1 MIRPYALALA
11 ALLAPFAIVPTVFAQ
26 QTTEQRLQ
34 ALEGQLQNAL
44 QQLGEQRDATRRAQ
58 QQIGELQRQLDQRQA
73 GAPAS
78 RTSRQVAPAAT
89 SRTVDR
95 EIEDK
100 VRAEVARTQE
110 ADRAKQHQLET
121 QVAQMKPAWD
131 DYAQKWLNK
140 FKISTLFYSDWA
152 FYSKTGFGPQFLT
165 QLNPPGPGN
174 DNYNSFDITRAYINL
189 FFTPDEDFTFRVT
202 PNIFRA
208 QGGGTNQTTGKTGGV
223 GSNLNGNL
231 SYRLKYGYLDWN
243 TPFKRLSEYYIPAFA
258 PMNDAKVTFG
268 QQPNPLIDW
277 EENLYGYRFTSLVPW
292 NYLSL
297 SSTQVGIASKG
308 PIKFDGLQYLD
319 YDLGIYNNAN
329 FHQNE
334 QSAAKSGMIR
344 VSGYPFGARSRFEGL
359 GVTGFY
365 QYGFTNTT
373 PDSSNLNAH
382 IYRTAALLHY
392 STDWWSIAG
401 EYDQG
406 RNAFTSSNL
415 FSGSGPADEFNL
427 AKTPFADFDKMV
439 RALQNNDRTTQ
450 QGVDVFGHM
459 DFQDTPFS
467 VFGLW
472 QLFYPNTQVSN
483 NPLDFQRFVGGV
495 GYKYSR
501 YLRLALDVQYLAYL
515 HSQFTFPLSEGKQF
529 GLTSSVKDAVPPDIL
544 AVFLNLEFN
553 Y

>member
-1 MIRPYALALA
+1 MNRHLWLLIAAPIALFVI
-11 ALLAPFAIVPTVFAQ
+11 APVSFAQ
-26 QTTEQRLQ
+26 DSTEQRLQ
-34 ALEGQLQNAL
+34 TMERQLQQAL
-44 QQLGEQRDATRRAQ
+44 QQLDEQRRETKQAQ
-58 QQIGELQRQLDQRQA
+58 QEIGELRSQLERQQGHAPTTGRGRAAVVSTPGIDRQIDQ
-73 GAPAS
+73 
-78 RTSRQVAPAAT
+78 
-89 SRTVDR
+89 
-95 EIEDK
+95 K
-100 VRAEVARTQE
+100 VRAAVAEQQAE
-110 ADRAKQHQLET
+110 DRAKQQQLET

-131 DYAQKWLNK
+131 DYARRWLNK
-140 FKISTLFYSDWA
+140 FKISTLFYGDWA
-152 FYSKTGFGPQFLT
+152 FYKQTGFGPQFLT

-174 DNYNSFDITRAYINL
+174 NNYNSFDITRAYINL

-208 QGGGTNQTTGKTGGV
+208 EGGGTNVSTGKTGGI

-231 SYRLKYGYLDWN
+231 SYRLKYGYIDWN
-243 TPFKRLSEYYIPAFA
+243 TPFKRLSEYLIPAFS
-258 PMNDAKVTFG
+258 PMNEAKITFG

-319 YDLGIYNNAN
+319 YDLGVYNNAN

-334 QSAAKSGMIR
+334 QSAVKSGMVR
-344 VSGYPFGARSRFEGL
+344 VSAYPLGARSRFDGL
-359 GVTGFY
+359 GITGFY
-365 QYGFTNTT
+365 QYGFPNTT
-373 PDSSNLNAH
+373 PDVSNLDTH

-439 RALQNNDRTTQ
+439 KAIQNNDRTTQ
-450 QGVDVFGHM
+450 QGVDVFGHV
-459 DFQDTPFS
+459 DIVDTPFS

-472 QLFYPNTQVSN
+472 QLFYPNTQVHT
-483 NPLDFQRFVGGV
+483 NPLDFQRIVGGF
-495 GYKYSR
+495 GYKYSS
-501 YLRLALDVQYLAYL
+501 YLRLALDVQYLQYL
-515 HSQFTFPLSEGKQF
+515 HSSQFTFPVSEGKQF
-529 GLTSSVKDAVPPDIL
+529 GLTAPVKDAVPSNIL
-544 AVFLNLEFN
+544 AVFMNVEFN

>member
-1 MIRPYALALA
+1 MMMLRSYALLFV
-11 ALLAPFAIVPTVFAQ
+11 ALLAPFAVVPPAFAQ
-26 QTTEQRLQ
+26 STEQRLQ
-34 ALEGQLQNAL
+34 NLERQLQDAL
-44 QQLGEQRDATRRAQ
+44 QQLGDQREQTRRAQ
-58 QQIGELQRQLDQRQA
+58 QQIGDLQRQLERQPP
-73 GAPAS
+73 GAPARGRGAVVS
-78 RTSRQVAPAAT
+78 TPGIDRQI
-89 SRTVDR
+89 DQ
-95 EIEDK
+95 K
-100 VRAEVARTQE
+100 VRAAVAQQQAE
-110 ADRAKQHQLET
+110 DRAKQQQLET

-131 DYAQKWLNK
+131 DYAKKWLNK
-140 FKISTLFYSDWA
+140 FKISTLFYGDWA

-189 FFTPDEDFTFRVT
+189 FFTPDENFTFRVT

-208 QGGGTNQTTGKTGGV
+208 QGGGTNVTTGKTGGI

-231 SYRLKYGYLDWN
+231 SYRLKYGYIDWN
-243 TPFKRLSEYYIPAFA
+243 TPFKKLSEHWLPAFS
-258 PMNDAKVTFG
+258 PMNEARVTFG

-292 NYLSL
+292 NYTSL
-297 SSTQVGIASKG
+297 SSTQVGIATKG

-319 YDLGIYNNAN
+319 YDTGIYNNAN

-344 VSGYPFGARSRFEGL
+344 VSGYPLGARSRFDGL

-373 PDSSNLNAH
+373 PDSSNLNSH

-392 STDWWSIAG
+392 QSDWWGIAG

-427 AKTPFADFDKMV
+427 GKTPFADFDKMV
-439 RALQNNDRTTQ
+439 KAIQNNDRTTQ
-450 QGVDVFGHM
+450 RGAAVLGHM
-459 DFQDTPFS
+459 DIVDTPFS

-472 QLFYPNTQVSN
+472 QLWYPNTQVN
-483 NPLDFQRFVGGV
+483 KNPLDFQRFVAGFA
-495 GYKYSR
+495 YKYSS

-515 HSQFTFPLSEGKQF
+515 HSQTTFPLSEGKQF
-529 GLTSSVKDAVPPDIL
+529 GLTAPVKDAVPPDIL

>member
-34 ALEGQLQNAL
+34 ALEGQLRDAL

-78 RTSRQVAPAAT
+78 RASRQAAPAAT

-100 VRAEVARTQE
+100 VRVEVARTQE
-110 ADRAKQHQLET
+110 ADRAKQQQLET

-152 FYSKTGFGPQFLT
+152 FYSQTGFGPQFLT

-268 QQPNPLIDW
+268 RPAESTHRLA
-277 EENLYGYRFTSLVPW
+277 ENLYGYRFTSLVPW

-308 PIKFDGLQYLD
+308 PIRFDGLQYLD

-329 FHQNE
+329 FHART
-334 QSAAKSGMIR
+334 SRAPKRGMIR
-344 VSGYPFGARSRFEGL
+344 VSGYPFGVQSRFDGL

-373 PDSSNLNAH
+373 PRFEQPERPHLSDCCP
-382 IYRTAALLHY
+382 AALQHRLVEHRR
-392 STDWWSIAG
+392 G
-401 EYDQG
+401 VRPG
-406 RNAFTSSNL
+406 PPNAFTSSNT
-415 FSGSGPADEFNL
+415 FSGSGPADEFSL
-427 AKTPFADFDKMV
+427 AKTSFADFDKMV
-439 RALQNNDRTTQ
+439 KALQNNDRTTQ
-450 QGVDVFGHM
+450 QGVDVLWPHGLPGH
-459 DFQDTPFS
+459 P
-467 VFGLW
+467 VLGL
-472 QLFYPNTQVSN
+472 
-483 NPLDFQRFVGGV
+483 RA
-495 GYKYSR
+495 
-501 YLRLALDVQYLAYL
+501 LAALL
-515 HSQFTFPLSEGKQF
+515 SQHAGQQ
-529 GLTSSVKDAVPPDIL
+529 
-544 AVFLNLEFN
+544 
-553 Y
+553 